1 MILWM
6 ETESTNA
13 TATARPFLRWAGGK
27 RWLLPQLP
35 EILGNST
42 FNAYHEPFLGGG
54 SIFLGLS
61 HDGRSFLSDLN
72 EELIETYTQ
81 VRDNATAV
89 AGELERHQND
99 EEYYYHLRAAKP
111 DSPVARAAR
120 FIFLNHTS
128 YNGIF
133 RVNLAGDY
141 NVPFGRRKPQIPTE
155 YDLMAV
161 SERLKHSVIY
171 AADFSECIEHVSS
184 GDLVFLDPPYTVAH
198 NYNGFVRYNQ
208 KLFSWADQTRLSALI
223 DEIKN
228 KNAYYILT
236 NAAHSTIAE
245 LFNKGDVRVTT
256 SRKNAIAGLT
266 SSRGIATEYLFT
278 NMSR

>member
-6 ETESTNA
+6 EAESTNA
-13 TATARPFLRWAGGK
+13 TTAARPFLRWAGGK

-35 EILGNST
+35 QILGDLT

-54 SIFLGLS
+54 SIFLGLLHS
-61 HDGRSFLSDLN
+61 GRSFLSDLN
-72 EELIETYTQ
+72 AELIETYIQ
-81 VRDNATAV
+81 VRDNAMAV
-89 AGELERHQND
+89 ASELERHRND
-99 EEYYYHLRAAKP
+99 EDYYYHLRAAKP
-111 DSPVARAAR
+111 NSAAARAAR

-133 RVNLAGDY
+133 RVNLRGDY
-141 NVPFGRRKPQIPTE
+141 NVPFGRRTPQMPTE
-155 YDLMAV
+155 SDLLAV
-161 SERLKHSVIY
+161 SDRLKESVIY

-223 DEIKN
+223 DEIK
-228 KNAYYILT
+228 KRDAYYILT
-236 NAAHSTIAE
+236 NAAHSSISE
-245 LFNKGDVRVTT
+245 LFDKGDRRITT

-278 NMSR
+278 NTSI